1 MHHTGLFQTSC
12 PFSSTR
18 QHFASNLEEI
28 WRVLFLE
35 EYVERDHVGDKAR
48 VALPEQIKHGLC
60 HAQCVGEENKIH
72 HFLGQSPCWCQ
83 PQPPDIFRTKKDIS
97 LTTSYRTLHP
107 IQTKPESNIKFS
119 HFGASLSRN
128 IAVYT
133 LL

>member
-48 VALPEQIKHGLC
+48 VALPEQIKHGLS
-60 HAQCVGEENKIH
+60 HAQRVGE
-72 HFLGQSPCWCQ
+72 
-83 PQPPDIFRTKKDIS
+83 
-97 LTTSYRTLHP
+97 
-107 IQTKPESNIKFS
+107 
-119 HFGASLSRN
+119 
-128 IAVYT
+128 
-133 LL
+133 

>member
-1 MHHTGLFQTSC
+1 MHYIGFFLKIAS
-12 PFSSTR
+12 FSSSR

-60 HAQCVGEENKIH
+60 HAQRVGEENKTY

-83 PQPPDIFRTKKDIS
+83 HS
-97 LTTSYRTLHP
+97 TTPY
-107 IQTKPESNIKFS
+107 I
-119 HFGASLSRN
+119 
-128 IAVYT
+128 
-133 LL
+133 

>member
-18 QHFASNLEEI
+18 QHFAPNLEEI

-48 VALPEQIKHGLC
+48 VALPEHIKHRLC
-60 HAQCVGEENKIH
+60 HAQCVWEENETY

-83 PQPPDIFRTKKDIS
+83 HS
-97 LTTSYRTLHP
+97 TTPY
-107 IQTKPESNIKFS
+107 I
-119 HFGASLSRN
+119 
-128 IAVYT
+128 
-133 LL
+133 